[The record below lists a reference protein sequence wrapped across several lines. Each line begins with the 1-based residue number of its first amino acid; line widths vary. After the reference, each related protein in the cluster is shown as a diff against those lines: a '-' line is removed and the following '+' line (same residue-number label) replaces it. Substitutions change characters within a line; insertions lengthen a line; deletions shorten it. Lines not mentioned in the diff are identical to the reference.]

1 MSHAHSEIL
10 SIDFL
15 LLNLIRATKNQT
27 VQRVIAVANAS
38 VVEKIRKE
46 AETLPSDFKSKFLV
60 WSTDHVKEL
69 RDLVAVLEERKVKL
83 GIGV

>member
-1 MSHAHSEIL
+1 M
-10 SIDFL
+10 
-15 LLNLIRATKNQT
+15 
-27 VQRVIAVANAS
+27 
-38 VVEKIRKE
+38 EKIRKE